1 MDDDSSLHFHVL
13 QWASIRYHPYED
25 WTQREHKTQAKKPFK
40 LLFVCIPKKTFRAK
54 RKRSLL
60 LGSKEPVTKKAKRK
74 RLSLSLYYEAFMK
87 KLIMVSSTFLG
98 NAFFDIAIEKS
109 GW

>member
-25 WTQREHKTQAKKPFK
+25 WTQREHKTQAREPFK
-40 LLFVCIPKKTFRAK
+40 LRFVCIPKKTFRAK
-54 RKRSLL
+54 RKRSSLRL
-60 LGSKEPVTKKAKRK
+60 KRASNKKGKSK
-74 RLSLSLYYEAFMK
+74 RLSLSLYYEAFMN